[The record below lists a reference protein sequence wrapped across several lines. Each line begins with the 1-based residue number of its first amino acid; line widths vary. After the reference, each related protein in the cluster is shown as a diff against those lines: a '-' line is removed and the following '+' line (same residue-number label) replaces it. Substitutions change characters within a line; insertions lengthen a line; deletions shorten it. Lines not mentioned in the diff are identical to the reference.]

1 MLPLWFVVIVLG
13 IVEGLTEFL
22 PISSTGHLIVADTF
36 LGFKELLGANGKEQ
50 ADLFEIFIQLGAI
63 LAVGVVYREKLTGA
77 FTRSLTQAGED
88 RRMLLHL
95 IVGFIPVAIVGFL
108 FHKKIQAL
116 LFNPT
121 TVAISFIV
129 GGVLI
134 LVIERLPL
142 VVRAESTG
150 AMTIGQSLAVGCAQL
165 LSLIPGMS
173 RSACT
178 IMGGM
183 CSGMNRQTA
192 TEFSF
197 LLSFPV
203 MLAASAFSM
212 LKKIKLLDA
221 SFVGYL
227 SLGFVISFLVA
238 LVVIR
243 WLIRYVQSHD
253 FSPFAGYRILFG
265 ILILVLVK
273 GGLMT

>member
-1 MLPLWFVVIVLG
+1 MLPLWLVVVILG
-13 IVEGLTEFL
+13 IIEGLTEFL

-50 ADLFEIFIQLGAI
+50 ADLFEVFIQLGAI

-77 FTRSLTQAGED
+77 LTRSLTQPGED

-95 IVGFIPVAIVGFL
+95 IVAFIPVAVVGFL
-108 FHKKIQAL
+108 FHKKIQTV

-121 TVAISFIV
+121 TVAYSFII
-129 GGVLI
+129 GGILI

-142 VVRAESTG
+142 TVRAESTG
-150 AMTIGQSLAVGCAQL
+150 AMTLGQSFAVGCAQL

-197 LLSFPV
+197 LLSFPI
-203 MLAASAFSM
+203 MLAASGFSM
-212 LKKIKLLDA
+212 MKKIKLLDA

-227 SLGFVISFLVA
+227 ALGFVVSFLVA

-243 WLIRYVQSHD
+243 WLIRYVQTHD

-265 ILILVLVK
+265 LLILLLARNGLVS
-273 GGLMT
+273 

>member
-1 MLPLWFVVIVLG
+1 MLPLWLVVILLG

-36 LGFKELLGANGKEQ
+36 LGFKELLGVNGKEQ
-50 ADLFEIFIQLGAI
+50 ADLFEVFIQLGAI
-63 LAVGVVYREKLTGA
+63 LAVAVVYREKLTGA
-77 FTRSLTQAGED
+77 LTRSLTQAGED
-88 RRMLLHL
+88 RRLLLHL
-95 IVGFIPVAIVGFL
+95 IVGFIPVAVVGFL

-121 TVAISFIV
+121 TVAIAFIV

-134 LVIERLPL
+134 LIIERLPL
-142 VVRAESTG
+142 SQRVESTG
-150 AMTIGQSLAVGCAQL
+150 AMTLGQSFAVGCAQL
-165 LSLIPGMS
+165 LSLVPGMS

-183 CSGMNRQTA
+183 CSGLNRQTA

-203 MLAASAFSM
+203 MLAASAYSM
-212 LKKIKLLDA
+212 LKKIQLLDA
-221 SFVGYL
+221 SFLGYL
-227 SLGFVISFLVA
+227 ALGFVVSFVVA

-243 WLIRYVQSHD
+243 WLIRYVQTHD

-265 ILILVLVK
+265 ILLLVLASN
-273 GGLMT
+273 GLLK

>member
-1 MLPLWFVVIVLG
+1 MLPLWLVVVILG
-13 IVEGLTEFL
+13 IIEGLTEFL

-36 LGFKELLGANGKEQ
+36 LGFKELLGTNGKEQ
-50 ADLFEIFIQLGAI
+50 ADLFEVFIQLGAI

-77 FTRSLTQAGED
+77 LTRSLTQAGED
-88 RRMLLHL
+88 RRLLLHL
-95 IVGFIPVAIVGFL
+95 IVAFIPVAVVGFL

-121 TVAISFIV
+121 TVAYSFII
-129 GGVLI
+129 GGILI
-134 LVIERLPL
+134 LIIERLPL
-142 VVRAESTG
+142 AVRAESTG
-150 AMTIGQSLAVGCAQL
+150 AMTLGQSFAVGCAQL

-197 LLSFPV
+197 LLSFPI
-203 MLAASAFSM
+203 MLAASGFSM
-212 LKKIKLLDA
+212 MKKIKLLDA
-221 SFVGYL
+221 SFLGYL
-227 SLGFVISFLVA
+227 ALGFVVSFVVA

-243 WLIRYVQSHD
+243 WLIRYVQTHD

-265 ILILVLVK
+265 LLILLLAK
-273 GGLMT
+273 NGLMS

>member
-1 MLPLWFVVIVLG
+1 MLPLWLVVIILG

-50 ADLFEIFIQLGAI
+50 ADLFEVVIQLGAI

-77 FTRSLTQAGED
+77 LTRSLTADGED
-88 RRMLLHL
+88 RRLLVHL
-95 IVGFIPVAIVGFL
+95 LAGFIPVAIVGFL

-121 TVAISFIV
+121 TVALSFII

-134 LVIERLPL
+134 MVIERLPL
-142 VVRAESTG
+142 AARTDSTG
-150 AMTIGQSLAVGCAQL
+150 AMTLGQSFAVGCAQL

-183 CSGMNRQTA
+183 CSGLNRQTA

-203 MLAASAFSM
+203 MLAASGFSL
-212 LKKIKLLDA
+212 LKKAKLLDPNFLGMLA
-221 SFVGYL
+221 
-227 SLGFVISFLVA
+227 LGFVVSFFVA
-238 LVVIR
+238 LLVIR
-243 WLIRYVQSHD
+243 WLIRYVQTHN
-253 FSPFAGYRILFG
+253 FSPFAIYRILFG
-265 ILILVLVK
+265 ALILFLVWQGK
-273 GGLMT
+273 MQ